1 MMGEH
6 ITAPALLE
14 LGSEEE
20 LLQRVELLSPD
31 STVRGFFFNSVL
43 EVVSQLGDASIV
55 SQCLE
60 SCGERSFPDFYSY
73 PTPTFLRLLYTAAR
87 QLGPLHGGFEGALRQ
102 IGYRTVTKF
111 LCSAAGR
118 ALQMIVKGSPGR
130 MLDNLTLAH
139 RTVLKGGNLSV
150 RRLGPLCSLITI
162 ERISTP
168 PPFVEGALQSIFEAS
183 KAKDVRVRSRTTG
196 LRSAEFELSWG

>member
-6 ITAPALLE
+6 VSAATVPE
-14 LGSEEE
+14 LGSEAE

-31 STVRGFFFNSVL
+31 STVRGFFFNAVL
-43 EVVSQLGDASIV
+43 EVVRQLGDESVV
-55 SQCLE
+55 SQCL
-60 SCGERSFPDFYSY
+60 SACGEKSFPDFYSY
-73 PTPTFLRLLYTAAR
+73 PTPTFLRLLYTASR
-87 QLGPLHGGFEGALRQ
+87 KLSPQYGGFDGALRQ

-111 LCSAAGR
+111 LSSAAGR

-168 PPFVEGALQSIFEAS
+168 PPFVEGALQCIFEAS
-183 KAKDVRVRSRTTG
+183 KAKDVRVRSRPTG
-196 LRSAEFELSWG
+196 LRSAEFELTWE

>member
-1 MMGEH
+1 MMGENV
-6 ITAPALLE
+6 TAPDGLE

-43 EVVSQLGDASIV
+43 EVVRQLGDASIV
-55 SQCLE
+55 AKCVEAS
-60 SCGERSFPDFYSY
+60 GEKSFPDFYSY
-73 PTPTFLRLLYTAAR
+73 PTPTFLRLLYTAGR
-87 QLGPLHGGFEGALRQ
+87 LLGPQHGGFESALRQ

-111 LCSAAGR
+111 LSSAAGR

-150 RRLGPLCSLITI
+150 RRLGPLCSLILI

-168 PPFVEGALQSIFEAS
+168 PPFVEGALQCIFEAS
-183 KAKDVRVRSRTTG
+183 KARNVRVRSRSTG
-196 LRSAEFELSWG
+196 LRSAEFELTWE